1 MHMAAAEGHVDIME
15 ILKNANARISAKD
28 KRGRTPLHLAAYYGK
43 VNAVEYLTKEIHH
56 VRREQPYAL
65 VKHTLFSTSGLSYL
79 DEAIKEGHRYG
90 IKKKLV
96 LSLQTYAYIF
106 V

>member
-1 MHMAAAEGHVDIME
+1 MHMAAAEGHVDMME
-15 ILKNANARISAKD
+15 ILKNANSGISAKD

-56 VRREQPYAL
+56 ICREQPVTFL
-65 VKHTLFSTSGLSYL
+65 NLKRTSFSTSGLSYL

-90 IKKKLV
+90 IIKGLC
-96 LSLQTYAYIF
+96 
-106 V
+106 